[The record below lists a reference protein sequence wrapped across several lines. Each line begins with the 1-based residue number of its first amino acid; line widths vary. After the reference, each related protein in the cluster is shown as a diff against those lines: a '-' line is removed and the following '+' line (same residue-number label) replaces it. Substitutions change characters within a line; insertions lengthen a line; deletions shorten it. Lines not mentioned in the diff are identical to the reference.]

1 MRGSGLSGRRA
12 RFRSV
17 PLLCVGRG
25 TGMRRASPLR
35 PSWQKRRLVA
45 ALMVELASRR
55 SLLTCYD
62 GDE

>member
-25 TGMRRASPLR
+25 TGTRRGVPVAPVLAKEEVGCCLDGGTGISPFPANVL
-35 PSWQKRRLVA
+35 
-45 ALMVELASRR
+45 
-55 SLLTCYD
+55 
-62 GDE
+62 